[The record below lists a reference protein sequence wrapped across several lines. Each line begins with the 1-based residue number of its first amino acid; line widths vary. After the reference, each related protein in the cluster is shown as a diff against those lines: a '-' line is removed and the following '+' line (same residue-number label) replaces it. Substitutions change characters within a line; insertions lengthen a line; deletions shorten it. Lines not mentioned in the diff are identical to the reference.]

1 MGGSF
6 IQLKA
11 RGKLDAYITENPEI
25 TFFKTIFK
33 RHTNFS
39 FETMEH
45 PIQGM
50 PEFGGTISCQI
61 SKHSDLVHQC
71 WLKVKLSGYTISSGL
86 WSWVEDLNYALI
98 KSATVKI
105 GGHVIDHQTGEFM
118 YIDYKLSKKHDL
130 IAPEPVYQQ
139 THNGLDVWVPLRFWF
154 CKDVGN
160 SIPLIALDHHEVR
173 IEIEFSKLSE
183 IASKIASTNSTNG
196 VYDDSVTVLN
206 DGPKILQASMF
217 VDVIHLDSEERKQ
230 YARSFHETLIE
241 QVQIMDDEKVNNIN
255 KGLIKLPFQHLVK
268 ELYFVFQREDLVA
281 DPFLYTQQTPRNKV
295 HEGGSRM
302 AKINKTPLDKLQV
315 QVNGLEYIPEFDGD
329 YFHYL
334 QPYFRHS
341 NIPRFGIHTLSFGLE
356 PEKHQPSGVLN
367 MSRLDEA
374 RMIFRMK
381 YSDTPNI
388 KAKIYAKNYNVLRIG
403 EGMAGLAFVS

>member
-25 TFFKTIFK
+25 TFFKTVFK

-39 FETMEH
+39 IETMEH

-61 SKHSDLVHQC
+61 SRHSDLVHQC
-71 WLKVKLSGYTISSGL
+71 WLKVRISGYTIPTGL
-86 WSWVEDLNYALI
+86 WTWVEYLNYALI

-105 GGHVIDHQTGEFM
+105 GGHVMDRHTGEFM
-118 YIDYKLSKKHDL
+118 YLDYKLFRKHD
-130 IAPEPVYQQ
+130 IIMPESVYRQ
-139 THNGLDVWVPLRFWF
+139 THNDIDVWIPLRFWF

-160 SIPLIALDHHEVR
+160 SIPLIALDKHEVR

-183 IASKIASTNSTNG
+183 IASKLASTN
-196 VYDDSVTVLN
+196 VTDGKYSNDVEVLN
-206 DGPKILQASMF
+206 NGPKILQASMF

-230 YARSFHETLIE
+230 YARLFHEMLIE

-255 KGLIKLPFQHLVK
+255 KGVIKLPFQHLVK
-268 ELYFVFQREDLVA
+268 ELYFVFQREDLIA

-295 HEGGSRM
+295 HEGGSRV
-302 AKINKTPLDKLQV
+302 AKENKTPLKTLQL
-315 QVNGLEYIPEFDGD
+315 QVNGLEYIPEFDGG
-329 YFHYL
+329 YYHYL
-334 QPYFRHS
+334 QPYQKHS
-341 NIPRFGIHTLSFGLE
+341 RIPRFGIHTLSFGLE

-367 MSRLDEA
+367 MSRLDEV
-374 RMIFRMK
+374 RMNFKMN
-381 YSDTPNI
+381 YTDTPNI